1 MKGSIRVGSLFGI
14 PFYVHPSWFLVL
26 GWVTLSYGSGL
37 AAQFPQLGEALP
49 WSLGFISA
57 LLLFAS
63 VLAHE
68 LGHSFVAIR
77 QGVDVKSINLFLF
90 GGLASLEKESKT
102 PADAFWLAI
111 AGPAVSLLLFG
122 LVTVILASGVASGPV
137 TAVLQL
143 LATVNLIM
151 ALFNLIPGLPLDG
164 GNVLKALVW
173 KITGSLYKGIA
184 FASRA
189 GQFIGWIAV
198 VAGLVPLLFGSFAG
212 IWTLLI
218 GWFLLRN
225 ASFTSQAARVQAR
238 LAGLTA
244 ADAVIPNSPV
254 VQSSLSL
261 REFANEYIIGHDQW
275 RRFLV
280 TDEAGQ
286 LVGAIAVDDLKT
298 IPTSCWPEIQVK
310 ELMQPAELFI
320 TVRPEQSLLEVVKL
334 LETKELTQLPV
345 VRENGVLVGLLEK
358 AAVVNLMKHKTRTK
372 HA

>member
-1 MKGSIRVGSLFGI
+1 MNGSIRVGNLFGI

-26 GWVTLSYGSGL
+26 GWVTVSYGSGL
-37 AAQFPQLGEALP
+37 AAQFPQLGGPLP
-49 WSLGFISA
+49 WLLGFVSA

-102 PADAFWLAI
+102 PAGAFWLAI

-122 LVTVILASGVASGPV
+122 LVTTILASGVASGP
-137 TAVLQL
+137 TATVLQL

-173 KITGSLYKGIA
+173 KITGNLYKGIA

-189 GQFIGWIAV
+189 GQVIGWIAV
-198 VAGLVPLLFGSFAG
+198 IAGLVPLLSGSFTG
-212 IWTLLI
+212 IWTLLL

-225 ASFTSQAARVQAR
+225 ASFTSQAATVQAR

-244 ADAVIPNSPV
+244 ADAVVPNGPV
-254 VQSSLSL
+254 VPSSLSL
-261 REFANEYIIGHDQW
+261 REFANDYIIGHNQW
-275 RRFLV
+275 QRFLV

-298 IPTSCWPEIQVK
+298 IPTSRWPETPVQ
-310 ELMQPAELFI
+310 ELMQPAEQSI
-320 TVRPEQSLLEVVKL
+320 TVKPEQSLLDVVKL
-334 LETKELTQLPV
+334 LETKKLTQLPV
-345 VRENGVLVGLLEK
+345 VRDNGVLVGLLEK
-358 AAVVNLMKHKTRTK
+358 TAIVDLMKHNQTK
-372 HA
+372 PA